1 MTLAAPVAMAET
13 RVIVLGT
20 GTPVPNGDR
29 AGSGLAIIHDG
40 EAYLFDAGHGMMQN
54 AIKAW
59 KDLDAEEL
67 NPTKIKQVFITHL
80 HSDHTLDY
88 PELAS
93 TYWWRREERLKAIG
107 PKGLQAMTDGFYEM
121 MQADIAIRTSGVN
134 PVKDPSMYQVDVTEI
149 EQDGVVFDENGVTVE
164 AFTVD
169 HGEVKPAY
177 GFKVT
182 TPDRTIVISGDTAYS
197 ETLIEKAKGVDILVH
212 EVIGEEG
219 LRGLSPEWQE
229 YHRSVHTLTSELAD
243 IANQAQPGTLVLT
256 HIATYAAPLETAKTE
271 VEALYDGK
279 VVLAS
284 DLDEF

>member
-1 MTLAAPVAMAET
+1 MAET